1 MTAPAIV
8 TSAAA
13 GLGPICAD
21 NTVNSGRNRLPPAL
35 NRYVSESVITASA
48 LRSSV
53 SMSCSIRPTPSRTVS
68 ANAASPKSMPA
79 TTVAGVLTRPNILVS
94 METTAIGADL
104 VVVGAGPAGSTAAAW
119 AARAGTDVLVI
130 DSASFPRDK
139 ACGDGLTPRAVAELE
154 RMGLGDWLDPRI
166 PPRGLRMSG
175 FGGEVEVDWPGP
187 SFPSTGSAVARLE
200 LDDRIRKVA
209 EDSGARMLLGT
220 KAVAAHH
227 DSSRRVVSLTLAD
240 GTEVGCRRLIV
251 ADGARSSLGRKQ
263 GRRWHQETV
272 YGVAARG
279 YLTTPRADDPWLTSH
294 LELRSPDGAVLPGY
308 GWIFPLGNGEVNI
321 GVGALSTSKR
331 PADLALRPLISY
343 YTALR
348 RDEWGFSGEPRAV
361 SSALLPMGGAVS
373 GVAGPNWMLIGDAA
387 ACVNPLNGEG
397 IDYGLETGRL
407 AAELLD
413 CRDLSSAW
421 PAVLSAHYARGFSVA
436 RRLALLLTLPR
447 FLPSTGPLAMLSA
460 FLMNIAVRVMGNLV
474 TDEDEDWIA
483 RVWRSAGAGSRR
495 LDQRP
500 PFS

>member
-1 MTAPAIV
+1 MGVETK
-8 TSAAA
+8 
-13 GLGPICAD
+13 
-21 NTVNSGRNRLPPAL
+21 
-35 NRYVSESVITASA
+35 AS
-48 LRSSV
+48 S
-53 SMSCSIRPTPSRTVS
+53 
-68 ANAASPKSMPA
+68 
-79 TTVAGVLTRPNILVS
+79 
-94 METTAIGADL
+94 ADL
-104 VVVGAGPAGSTAAAW
+104 VVVGAGPAGSAAAAW

-154 RMGLGDWLDPRI
+154 RLGLGDWLDTRI
-166 PPRGLRMSG
+166 RHRGLRMSG

-209 EDSGARMLLGT
+209 EESGARMLLGT
-220 KAVAAHH
+220 KAVGVHH

-240 GTEVGCRRLIV
+240 GTEVACRELIV
-251 ADGARSSLGRKQ
+251 ADGVRSSLGRKL
-263 GRRWHQETV
+263 GRRWHQETA

-279 YLTTPRADDPWLTSH
+279 YLSTDRSDDPWLTSH

-343 YTALR
+343 YADLR
-348 RDEWGFSGEPRAV
+348 RDEWGFTGEPRAV

-407 AAELLD
+407 AAEMLESLGA
-413 CRDLSSAW
+413 RDLSHAW
-421 PAVLSAHYARGFSVA
+421 PSLLQQHYGRGFSVA
-436 RRLALLLTLPR
+436 RRLALLLTFQR
-447 FLPSTGPLAMLSA
+447 FLPTTGPIAMRSSA
-460 FLMNIAVRVMGNLV
+460 LMTIAVRVMANLV
-474 TDEDEDWIA
+474 TDDDADWVA
-483 RVWRSAGAGSRR
+483 RAWRGGGRVSRL
-495 LDQRP
+495 LDRRP